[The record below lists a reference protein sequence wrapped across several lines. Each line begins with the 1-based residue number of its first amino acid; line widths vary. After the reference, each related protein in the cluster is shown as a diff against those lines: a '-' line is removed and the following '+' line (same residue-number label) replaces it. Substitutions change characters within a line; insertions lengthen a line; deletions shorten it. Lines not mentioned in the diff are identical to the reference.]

1 MECYIKAE
9 GFSMQLPADGARK
22 ETDYEPVV
30 CCSCSCIDL
39 YSASSLHTTFHRVS
53 CWKSGSEKLVYFRS
67 WIRGKDNRIYITLH
81 NRPRSLGSL
90 VFRAVTCTV
99 TVAFQDNLNVT
110 MFCRRNS
117 FCGYTI
123 QYNSFCMYTIQYK
136 TKTDSFRLLAEGNE
150 SGESKSKTVNKS
162 QPLIY
167 FLHFQD
173 WHLEEDHKLRQ
184 NYSH

>member
-1 MECYIKAE
+1 
-9 GFSMQLPADGARK
+9 MQLPADGARK
-22 ETDYEPVV
+22 ETDYAPVV
-30 CCSCSCIDL
+30 FCSCSCIDL

-81 NRPRSLGSL
+81 YRPRSLGSL

-123 QYNSFCMYTIQYK
+123 QYNTIIFVCIQYN
-136 TKTDSFRLLAEGNE
+136 TKQRLIALDYWQRAMRVA
-150 SGESKSKTVNKS
+150 KAKAK
-162 QPLIY
+162 PLTN
-167 FLHFQD
+167 LN
-173 WHLEEDHKLRQ
+173 L
-184 NYSH
+184 